1 MRVINWIQ
9 LVLGVVVLISPWVF
23 GFADIVSALW
33 GNVILG
39 ALVAIFALWQLF
51 GGGKQ
56 QSPLSS

>member
-1 MRVINWIQ
+1 MRAINWIQ
-9 LVLGVVVLISPWVF
+9 LVLGIVVLISPWVF
-23 GFADIVSALW
+23 NFSDVVSALW

-51 GGGKQ
+51 GNNKQ